1 MSNPLVH
8 AFFVGRA
15 LAETVYEQAETSFTD
30 TLSELGK
37 LDAELRENLRQFT
50 ERVMERAHQEEV
62 AATQGRAASPP
73 SQATTESAD
82 LQTMIDEL
90 RAEIARLRSELK
102 QYRSRTP

>member
-15 LAETVYEQAETSFTD
+15 LAETIYEQAEVSLTD

-50 ERVMERAHQEEV
+50 ERVMERARQEEE
-62 AATQGRAASPP
+62 ANMQGRTATSP
-73 SQATTESAD
+73 STTSAGSAD